1 MLKSELL
8 EKLKDIE
15 DDKDINETIQGI
27 EGLIKPLDFNSIGL
41 EDYKKLISENK
52 TIQGYNQS
60 TLDSAISKAVASHD
74 EKFKKD
80 KLPKIIEEELK
91 KKSNDGLTEDQI
103 ALKELQ
109 KKIETMECEKTKA
122 ENVAKYTKVLG
133 EKKLPTE
140 LVDYI
145 LADDEETINKNIDF
159 FSNLITN
166 SVNSSVKERLN
177 NLDETPP
184 KSDEL
189 TQEQLI
195 NQQLQQAMGIK

>member
-1 MLKSELL
+1 MDIKEIQEFLNTNKEN
-8 EKLKDIE
+8 EEVKD
-15 DDKDINETIQGI
+15 
-27 EGLIKPLDFNSIGL
+27 LIKSFQTPITREVVETWCQNGDGRSWLDRNCDIYS
-41 EDYKKLISENK
+41 
-52 TIQGYNQS
+52 
-60 TLDSAISKAVASHD
+60 SKAVNTAR
-74 EKFKKD
+74 EKAIAKFKEEE
-80 KLPKIIEEELK
+80 LPNILETELK

-109 KKIETMECEKTKA
+109 KKIEIMECEKLKA

-145 LADDEETINKNIDF
+145 LADDEEIINKNIDF

-184 KSDEL
+184 KSNEL

>member
-1 MLKSELL
+1 MDIKEIQEFLNTNKEN
-8 EKLKDIE
+8 EEVKD
-15 DDKDINETIQGI
+15 
-27 EGLIKPLDFNSIGL
+27 LIKSFQTPITREVVETWCQNGDGRSWLDRNCDIYS
-41 EDYKKLISENK
+41 
-52 TIQGYNQS
+52 
-60 TLDSAISKAVASHD
+60 SKAVNTAREKSIA
-74 EKFKKD
+74 KFKEEE
-80 KLPKIIEEELK
+80 LPNILETELK

-103 ALKELQ
+103 ALKEMQ
-109 KKIETMECEKTKA
+109 KQIEEMKAEKIKA

-145 LADDEETINKNIDF
+145 LADDEEIINKNIDF

-189 TQEQLI
+189 TQEQLV

>member
-1 MLKSELL
+1 MDIKEIQEFLNTNKEN
-8 EKLKDIE
+8 EEVKD
-15 DDKDINETIQGI
+15 
-27 EGLIKPLDFNSIGL
+27 LIKSFQTPITREVVETWCQNGDGRSWLDRNCDIYS
-41 EDYKKLISENK
+41 
-52 TIQGYNQS
+52 
-60 TLDSAISKAVASHD
+60 SKAVNTAR
-74 EKFKKD
+74 EKAIAKFKEEE
-80 KLPKIIEEELK
+80 LPNILETELK

-103 ALKELQ
+103 ALKEMQ
-109 KKIETMECEKTKA
+109 KQIEEMKAEKIKA

-145 LADDEETINKNIDF
+145 LADDEEIINKNIDF

>member
-1 MLKSELL
+1 MDIKEIQEFLNTNKEN
-8 EKLKDIE
+8 EEVKD
-15 DDKDINETIQGI
+15 
-27 EGLIKPLDFNSIGL
+27 LIKSFQTPITRDVVETWCQNGDGRSWLDRNCDIYS
-41 EDYKKLISENK
+41 
-52 TIQGYNQS
+52 
-60 TLDSAISKAVASHD
+60 SKAVNTAR
-74 EKFKKD
+74 EKAIVKFKEEE
-80 KLPKIIEEELK
+80 LPNILETELK

-103 ALKELQ
+103 ALKEMQ
-109 KKIETMECEKTKA
+109 KQIEEMKAEKIKA

>member
-1 MLKSELL
+1 MDIKEIQEFLNTNKEN
-8 EKLKDIE
+8 EEVKD
-15 DDKDINETIQGI
+15 
-27 EGLIKPLDFNSIGL
+27 LIKSFQTPITREVVEIWCQNGDGRSWLDRNCDIYS
-41 EDYKKLISENK
+41 
-52 TIQGYNQS
+52 
-60 TLDSAISKAVASHD
+60 SKAVNTAR
-74 EKFKKD
+74 EKAIAKFKEEE
-80 KLPKIIEEELK
+80 LPNILETELK

-103 ALKELQ
+103 ALKEMQ
-109 KKIETMECEKTKA
+109 KQIEEMKAEKIKA

-145 LADDEETINKNIDF
+145 LADDEEIINKNIDF

-189 TQEQLI
+189 TQEQLV